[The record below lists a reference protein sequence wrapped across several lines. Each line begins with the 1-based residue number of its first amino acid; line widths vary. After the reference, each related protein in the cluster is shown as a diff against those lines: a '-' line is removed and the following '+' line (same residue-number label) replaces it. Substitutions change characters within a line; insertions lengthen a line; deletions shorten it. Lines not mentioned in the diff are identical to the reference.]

1 MKKIY
6 ISKNY
11 RDKYTASSKAKYD
24 CEKIAESLGYTNIGL
39 PRAYIYNKLLGQLY
53 TIVSNLI
60 SYLRMPR
67 NGVVFLQY
75 PVAMYKWQMR
85 IAKLRGNRVITLI
98 HDLNTLRGSC
108 DDDMKCIEQTDVLI
122 VHTQSMKK
130 WCESHLKCR
139 QVVVLEIF
147 DYLQDDA
154 TSVEREFSPHNKSVC
169 FAGNLGKSPFL
180 DKLQLSNT
188 QVDLFGIGIECRSL
202 PQCCVYK
209 GCYPPNELSRHLT
222 SMFGLVWD
230 GERVDTCSG
239 VGGEYLRMISP
250 HKLSMYLSSGMP
262 VFVWK
267 ESAMADFVARN
278 EVGYAIC
285 SLREIDDIMQTIDDN
300 TYNALLAN
308 VKRVQNRLTTG
319 YYLTQ
324 AIKQR
329 G

>member
-24 CEKIAESLGYTNIGL
+24 CEKIAESLGYANIGL
-39 PRAYIYNKLLGQLY
+39 PRAYIYNTLLGQLY

-60 SYLRMPR
+60 AYLRMPR
-67 NGVVFLQY
+67 NGALFLQY

-108 DDDMKCIEQTDVLI
+108 TDDMKCIEQTDVLI
-122 VHTQSMKK
+122 VHTQSMRK

-147 DYLQDDA
+147 DYLQDNA
-154 TSVEREFSPHNKSVC
+154 KSIERVFSPHNMSVC

-180 DKLQLSNT
+180 DELQLRNT

-222 SMFGLVWD
+222 SSFGLVWD
-230 GERVDTCSG
+230 GPSPDTCSG
-239 VGGEYLRMISP
+239 AGGEYLRMISP
-250 HKLSMYLSSGMP
+250 HKLSMYLSSGLP

-267 ESAMADFVARN
+267 ESAMAGFVTN
-278 EVGYAIC
+278 NGVGYAIN
-285 SLREIDDIMQTIDDN
+285 SLREIDGIMQTIDHSA
-300 TYNALLAN
+300 YNMLLTN
-308 VKRVQNRLTTG
+308 VKRVQNRLTKG

-324 AIKQR
+324 AIRQ
-329 G
+329 